1 MAILAAAGQGNL
13 DGEPIRGTL
22 AQFKAREAD
31 LLRPDKIV
39 LCHHEN
45 WNPPLTSPINFE
57 PIREELTRHNPCS
70 ELVEMDYLEEC
81 LILDR
86 NR

>member
-13 DGEPIRGTL
+13 DGEPIQGTL